1 MGDRVAAVEQISVDR
16 YGLDLRFGWPRPWLV
31 LPEHIRA
38 ELTTANGQF
47 AAAVTEAGAALPR
60 TRHAV
65 VAGSADR

>member
-47 AAAVTEAGAALPR
+47 AAAVTEAGRCP
-60 TRHAV
+60 TSN
-65 VAGSADR
+65 SARCGGWLC